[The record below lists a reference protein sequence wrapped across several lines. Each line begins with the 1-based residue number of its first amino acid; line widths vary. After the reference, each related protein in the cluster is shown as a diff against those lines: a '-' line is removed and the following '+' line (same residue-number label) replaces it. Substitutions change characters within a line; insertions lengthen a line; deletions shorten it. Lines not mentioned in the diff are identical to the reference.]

1 MSQAS
6 TISSLLTQ
14 RDLLLREREEER
26 ERWESERQ
34 GWDRIAEAL
43 IRTKM
48 WGGSVGEEVS
58 PMANPNPP
66 WQPERDGYSG
76 IRKPEEVC
84 FYVGFGPVLMRA
96 C

>member
-14 RDLLLREREEER
+14 RDFLLREREEER
-26 ERWESERQ
+26 ERWEGERL

-43 IRTKM
+43 IRTKT
-48 WGGSVGEEVS
+48 WGGNLSEE
-58 PMANPNPP
+58 PPPPLANSISP

-84 FYVGFGPVLMRA
+84 FYIGSGPGLF
-96 C
+96 